1 MKKEINC
8 LIYVMINNFIISVIK
23 IISGILLNISSLFAD
38 GLHTF
43 VDFITDI
50 ISLIGIKISKK
61 RPTKSHPFGFGRFE
75 YLSNLF
81 IGIILLLLS
90 LFIIYKSFNI
100 EHNIP
105 NIKIIYI
112 LLIVLILKMISIFI
126 MHKMGK
132 KLNSQIL
139 ITSEEESKTDLISS
153 FSVIIIIV
161 LLQYSDSLKIL
172 AYSDLIGSLI
182 ISIYI
187 IRISLKIIINNSFS
201 LMGELNEDEEK
212 INYIKKEL
220 DENKNINKYDIELIK
235 YGSYNKLELELEINK
250 DLSLRQITNLEKKIK
265 TSFKKNK
272 KLKTKYVT
280 ISVSDKL

>member
-161 LLQYSDSLKIL
+161 LLQYSDSLKIF

-212 INYIKKEL
+212 INYIKNEL

>member
-112 LLIVLILKMISIFI
+112 
-126 MHKMGK
+126 
-132 KLNSQIL
+132 
-139 ITSEEESKTDLISS
+139 
-153 FSVIIIIV
+153 
-161 LLQYSDSLKIL
+161 Y
-172 AYSDLIGSLI
+172 Y
-182 ISIYI
+182 
-187 IRISLKIIINNSFS
+187 
-201 LMGELNEDEEK
+201 
-212 INYIKKEL
+212 
-220 DENKNINKYDIELIK
+220 
-235 YGSYNKLELELEINK
+235 
-250 DLSLRQITNLEKKIK
+250 
-265 TSFKKNK
+265 
-272 KLKTKYVT
+272 
-280 ISVSDKL
+280 

>member
-1 MKKEINC
+1 
-8 LIYVMINNFIISVIK
+8 
-23 IISGILLNISSLFAD
+23 
-38 GLHTF
+38 
-43 VDFITDI
+43 
-50 ISLIGIKISKK
+50 
-61 RPTKSHPFGFGRFE
+61 
-75 YLSNLF
+75 
-81 IGIILLLLS
+81 
-90 LFIIYKSFNI
+90 
-100 EHNIP
+100 
-105 NIKIIYI
+105 
-112 LLIVLILKMISIFI
+112 MISIFI